1 MRLSKV
7 QQIVEQKARIGDWE
21 GDTVISAVSK
31 TAISVFVKKVVA
43 SNKLKLPHPL
53 RYFATYISV
62 LFPQKTGNRPK
73 IQAIKTSRI
82 VA

>member
-1 MRLSKV
+1 MVRKERKKMLPL
-7 QQIVEQKARIGDWE
+7 ILFDRPIPINFEWNEQP
-21 GDTVISAVSK
+21 
-31 TAISVFVKKVVA
+31 VFVKKVVA

-73 IQAIKTSRI
+73 IQAIKTSII

>member
-1 MRLSKV
+1 
-7 QQIVEQKARIGDWE
+7 
-21 GDTVISAVSK
+21 
-31 TAISVFVKKVVA
+31 VFVKKVVA

-73 IQAIKTSRI
+73 IQAIKTSII

>member
-1 MRLSKV
+1 MGNADFYANF
-7 QQIVEQKARIGDWE
+7 IDWTL
-21 GDTVISAVSK
+21 DRT
-31 TAISVFVKKVVA
+31 VFVKKVVA

-73 IQAIKTSRI
+73 IQAIKTSII

>member
-1 MRLSKV
+1 L
-7 QQIVEQKARIGDWE
+7 
-21 GDTVISAVSK
+21 
-31 TAISVFVKKVVA
+31 TADPNGILVNVLRCTVFVKKVVA

>member
-1 MRLSKV
+1 LIIKP
-7 QQIVEQKARIGDWE
+7 
-21 GDTVISAVSK
+21 
-31 TAISVFVKKVVA
+31 VFVKKVVA

-62 LFPQKTGNRPK
+62 LFPQKTGNRAK

>member
-1 MRLSKV
+1 MSEELIKKPSLA
-7 QQIVEQKARIGDWE
+7 E
-21 GDTVISAVSK
+21 AVK
-31 TAISVFVKKVVA
+31 HSVFVKKVVA

>member
-1 MRLSKV
+1 
-7 QQIVEQKARIGDWE
+7 
-21 GDTVISAVSK
+21 
-31 TAISVFVKKVVA
+31 VFVKKVVA

-62 LFPQKTGNRPK
+62 LFPQKTGNRAK

-82 VA
+82 VAWFKCSERFFSKIAITP